1 MKDPTP
7 FPSSL
12 RRKGVDLPEPLQP
25 GDLLR
30 ERYIVQSIIGRGGMG
45 SIYLAED
52 NRLPGRRCALKEVQQ
67 DPSISEDLREQSRQ
81 QFYREASVLARL
93 DHPNLPKVSDYFS
106 ADTRDYLVMDFVPGE
121 DLKTLMNKARRRGE
135 QLPISDVL
143 EWARQLLSALAYL
156 HRQEPP
162 VIHRDL
168 KPSNLKLT
176 PDGLLKLVDFGL
188 VKQMAPDEVTVTVIQ
203 GRGTALYTPLEQY
216 GGDTG
221 HTDARTDI
229 YAFGATF
236 YHLVTNQP
244 PVEAKQRFLRPNA
257 LVPPSELNPSIPIT
271 LEEVILWSMA
281 LHPDDRPQDVEEL
294 REVLEA
300 GDMRLTKPAVP
311 PEGLDRWLPTTLDR
325 GLAITAALLAVVA
338 LIASLI

>member
-1 MKDPTP
+1 M
-7 FPSSL
+7 
-12 RRKGVDLPEPLQP
+12 PEPLQP

>member
-12 RRKGVDLPEPLQP
+12 RRKGTKLPEPLQP

-52 NRLPGRRCALKEVQQ
+52 NRLPGRKCALKEVQQ
-67 DPSISEDLREQSRQ
+67 DPSISEELREQSRQ

-93 DHPNLPKVSDYFS
+93 DYPNLPKVSDYFS
-106 ADTRDYLVMDFVPGE
+106 ADTRDYLVMDYVPGE
-121 DLKTLMNKARRRGE
+121 DLKTLMDQARRRGE
-135 QLPISDVL
+135 QLPISDIL

-156 HRQEPP
+156 HRQDPP
-162 VIHRDL
+162 VIHRDI

-176 PDGLLKLVDFGL
+176 LDGLLKLVDFGL

-221 HTDARTDI
+221 HTDPRTDI

-244 PVEAKQRFLRPNA
+244 PIEAKQRFLRPNA

-281 LHPDDRPQDVEEL
+281 LHPDDRPQKVDEI

-300 GDMRLTKPAVP
+300 GDMRVSKPAVR
-311 PEGLDRWLPTTLDR
+311 PEGLDRWLPTSLDR
-325 GLAITAALLAVVA
+325 GLAIAAALLTVVA
-338 LIASLI
+338 FIASLI